1 MNGNVSIKNLSSK
14 ELKNEFDKRWF
25 KFKDMPTHTN
35 YSYYAEA
42 KRELERRGM
51 TVCLSGYE
59 SRYESKESQMQPG
72 M

>member
-1 MNGNVSIKNLSSK
+1 MNGNVSIKNLSSR
-14 ELKNEFDKRWF
+14 ELRNEFDRRWF

-35 YSYYAEA
+35 YSYYAEV

-51 TVCLSGYE
+51 IVCLSEYE
-59 SRYESKESQMQPG
+59 TASVEKESQMQPG